1 MNQEKM
7 RQYARL
13 LVKVGVNVQPS
24 QTLVIRSPVECA
36 PLVRLCAD
44 EAYQCGC
51 REVIVDWRDD
61 ELDRQRYLM
70 ADDSVFDE
78 YAERDRLIYEIGFS
92 PNAVMLDFYVSDPDL
107 MAGVDPQRI
116 ARARKARMNQIHPLF
131 QRIYNKTAVQCTAS
145 PPITSWAKKVF
156 PDLQAEEA
164 LETLWDKLFTIMRID
179 GTGDAAEE
187 WARRFDEMNR
197 LSQALDRLEL
207 KSLHYRNSLG
217 TDLVIGMP
225 EKYSWQAS
233 FSLTKSGQQ
242 YVGNMPTEEIYTAPK
257 RDGVNGIV
265 YGSLP
270 LVYQGCLIR
279 DFWLRFENGK
289 VAQVGASQ
297 GEDILRTLVNYDENA
312 SYLGEAA
319 LVPCDSAIGK
329 TGLLFYN
336 PLYDENASCHLAL
349 GMGIVKAVPGGDVM
363 SPEELIAHGIN
374 HSGIHLD
381 FMIGTPDLSITGI
394 TGRGEEI
401 AVFKAGKFAPGLLN
415 G

>member
-1 MNQEKM
+1 MFQKKL

-13 LVKVGVNVQPS
+13 LIRVGLNVQPG
-24 QTLVIRSPVECA
+24 QTVVIRSPLECV

-44 EAYQCGC
+44 EAYQSGC

-61 ELDRQRYLM
+61 ELDRQRYLL

-78 YAERDRLIYEIGFS
+78 YSERDRLIYETGF
-92 PNAVMLDFYVSDPDL
+92 AEGAAMLDFYVNDPDL

-116 ARARKARMNQIHPLF
+116 TRARRARMGKIAPLF
-131 QRIYNKTAVQCTAS
+131 QRIYDGTAVQCTAS
-145 PPITSWAKKVF
+145 PPIASWARKVF
-156 PDLQAEEA
+156 PA
-164 LETLWDKLFTIMRID
+164 LDGKKALDALWEMLFLTMHID
-179 GTGDAAEE
+179 GTGNAAEQ
-187 WARRFDEMNR
+187 WSRRFEEMSR
-197 LSQALDRLEL
+197 QAQALDVLEL
-207 KSLHYRNSLG
+207 KSLHYHNSLG
-217 TDLVIGMP
+217 TDLVIEMP
-225 EKYSWQAS
+225 EKYSWQTCLS
-233 FSLTKSGQQ
+233 ETKTGQR
-242 YVGNMPTEEIYTAPK
+242 YIINLPTEEIYAAPK
-257 RDGVNGIV
+257 REGVNGIV

-279 DFWLRFENGK
+279 DFWLRFENGRA
-289 VAQVGASQ
+289 VQVGASQ
-297 GEDILRTLVNYDENA
+297 GEDILRTLVDYDENA
-312 SYLGEAA
+312 AYLGEVA
-319 LVPCDSAIGK
+319 LVPCDSAISQ
-329 TGLLFYN
+329 TGMLFYN

-349 GMGIVKAVPGGDVM
+349 GMGIVEAVPGGDVM